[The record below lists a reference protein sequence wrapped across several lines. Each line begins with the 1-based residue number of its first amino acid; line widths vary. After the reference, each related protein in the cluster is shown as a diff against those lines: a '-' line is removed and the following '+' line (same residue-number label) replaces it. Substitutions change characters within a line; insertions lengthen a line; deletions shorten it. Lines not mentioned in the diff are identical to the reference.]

1 MEIIALFHIG
11 INSYSLVLLFC
22 RSGIPSKQEE
32 ISKIFTKFMN
42 STRCLHYVK
51 VVFKLPKMKLRVV
64 ELILVLFFLSG
75 CEGLEIGNLNEP
87 DFETAY
93 SQRATIEARAGS
105 LINSWFMTAHD
116 YNGLALLL
124 LVAAD
129 AGTCSWGNTR
139 DISTE
144 PRMMYNNHPSYAYSY
159 QNITFYMNLYST
171 LNDANDLLNILK
183 EAKLDFTD
191 TEKARLTAVA
201 RFVQGLCL
209 GYLGMIY
216 DRGFVVTE
224 ETDLTVHI
232 EVSPW
237 KELIAEGVLSLDKAI
252 DICNANTFIL
262 PSEYLPGEQWNSG
275 ELGRLASSF
284 AARILVFSAR
294 NKSDD
299 SQTDWARVYEY
310 ATHGIEKDFAP
321 LADDVLWYS
330 PYHTYANYS
339 GWVQTDMYVVNM
351 MDPSMPSRWVDE
363 NTWDLV
369 QDPVMSHS
377 NGVDD
382 RIFTD
387 YQYLSSCPFRRERGY
402 YHFSCYRY
410 KRLDQYLHTW
420 TEPMPEFR
428 KEENDYLIAE
438 AALHTGKIGEAA
450 DLMNASSR
458 VTRGGL
464 PPVPADPES
473 IGEAIHHERM
483 VELMSSGVGI
493 QFFQMRKEDLL
504 QPGTLLHF
512 PIPGTQLQIMSMEY
526 YTFGGTE
533 GTKEGV
539 AGTPGIDYS
548 TGGW

>member
-1 MEIIALFHIG
+1 MKARV
-11 INSYSLVLLFC
+11 LVLL
-22 RSGIPSKQEE
+22 I
-32 ISKIFTKFMN
+32 IF
-42 STRCLHYVK
+42 
-51 VVFKLPKMKLRVV
+51 
-64 ELILVLFFLSG
+64 FFLSG
-75 CEGLEIGNLNEP
+75 CEGLEVKNLNAP
-87 DFETAY
+87 DFETTY
-93 SQRATIEARAGS
+93 SLSTTVEARAGS
-105 LINSWFMTAHD
+105 LINNWFMAVHD
-116 YNGLALLL
+116 YSGLALPL

-129 AGTCSWGNTR
+129 AGTCSWGYTR

-159 QNITFYMNLYST
+159 QNISFYMNLYST

-183 EAKLDFTD
+183 EAKLDFSE
-191 TEKARLTAVA
+191 TEKARMTAVA

-216 DRGFVVTE
+216 DKGFVVTE

-237 KELIAEGVLSLDKAI
+237 KELIAEGVLCLDKAI
-252 DICNANTFIL
+252 DICNASTFIL
-262 PSEYLPGEQWNSG
+262 PSEYLPGEQWNSE

-284 AARILVFSAR
+284 AARLLVFSAR

-299 SQTDWARVYEY
+299 SHTDWARVYDY
-310 ATHGIEKDFAP
+310 ASHGIEKDFAP
-321 LADDVLWYS
+321 LADDFLWHSY
-330 PYHTYANYS
+330 YHAYANYS
-339 GWVQTDMYVVNM
+339 GWTQTDMYVVNM
-351 MDPSMPSRWVDE
+351 MDPAMPSRWVDE
-363 NTWDLV
+363 KTWFLV
-369 QDPVMSHS
+369 QNPVMSHTD
-377 NGVDD
+377 GVDD

-387 YQYLSSCPFRRERGY
+387 YQYLSTCPFRPDRGY

-428 KEENDYLIAE
+428 KEENDYLLAE
-438 AALHTGKIGEAA
+438 AASRTNKLQEAA
-450 DLMNASSR
+450 GIINASPR
-458 VTRGGL
+458 ITRGGL
-464 PPVPADPES
+464 PPVPATAEAVAA
-473 IGEAIHHERM
+473 AIHHERM
-483 VELMSSGVGI
+483 VELMSSGPGI

-504 QPGTLLHF
+504 QAGTPLHF
-512 PIPGTQLQIMSMEY
+512 PIPGSQLQIMGMEY

-533 GTKEGV
+533 GREEGV